1 MTITPAII
9 RTPTLAALGVIA
21 VCAVFCTVG
30 AYQYWTPKVDAVAA
44 HIAKSYD
51 DFMPE
56 VTISN
61 GKASIKK
68 QQPYFV
74 EQLEDEHVTVV
85 IDTREN
91 KLPEA
96 LGYLKNAETGVALT
110 RETIVI
116 KTSEGMRMIP
126 LKGFPD
132 MVLNSGLLLD
142 IVDQYLPMV
151 FRVAAVVAA
160 IYFLIAKLVHA
171 LILALVPFL
180 WARYSSASLTY
191 RQAFK
196 IASFAMIPPV
206 MLDLFQYFSGTK
218 VPAAFFVY
226 FGLYLVLLVVA
237 AREVVL
243 DARTRLDA

>member
-1 MTITPAII
+1 MAIARSII
-9 RTPTLAALGVIA
+9 RTPTIAALGVIA
-21 VCAVFCTVG
+21 ICAVFSAVG

-44 HIAKSYD
+44 YIAKSYD

-56 VTISN
+56 VTIRN

-74 EQLEDEHVTVV
+74 DRLADENVTVV

-96 LGYLKNAETGVALT
+96 LGYLKDSEVGLALT
-110 RETIVI
+110 RETVVI
-116 KTSEGMRMIP
+116 KTREGMRMIS

-132 MVLNSGLLLD
+132 MVLNSDLLLD
-142 IVDQYLPMV
+142 IVDHYLPMLS
-151 FRVAAVVAA
+151 RVAAVLVA
-160 IYFLIAKLVHA
+160 IYFLVAKLVQA

-180 WARYSSASLTY
+180 WARYSSVQPIY
-191 RQAFK
+191 GQAFK
-196 IASFAMIPPV
+196 IASFAMVPPV
-206 MLDLFQYFSGTK
+206 MLDLFQYFAGTK
-218 VPAAFFVY
+218 VPAAFLVY

-243 DARTRLDA
+243 DARTRLDS